1 MKDKLHDKFTL
12 LVIFWIFQMII
23 ISIISSKHLYKT
35 IKKEKLLKLL
45 LKKEKSLHRIN
56 LT

>member
-45 LKKEKSLHRIN
+45 LKKEESFHRIN